1 MSLKSEQV
9 DIDDFSQEENIKR
22 FVRPNRWLSLDVG
35 GIRLLRLNWVTTLLA
50 SAVMWSFIGWSFA
63 DTKGAT
69 SELLEWKSWLSVN
82 FTWFYIITRNIWLIF
97 IIGLLFTKYRHIK
110 LGKDD
115 EKPQFSDLSW
125 FAMLFSCGTGVSMFT
140 YGVAEPMWFYR
151 YNAHASKIPF
161 VNDDQR
167 AQMAMMM
174 ANYQTGLHGWV
185 PYVIVGLLLG
195 LTTYRQGRPMSMRYA
210 FQPLIGKGVNG
221 LVGDIIDSVTIA
233 CTTFGVCT
241 SLGLGAGAIGAALNR
256 INSNIEPATL
266 DTKLWIIWSITAV
279 ASVSV
284 LTGLKNGIRNL
295 AKMALFCGIT
305 LALTLICS
313 DNPGFLFNSFVQTTG
328 HYLQWLTTLGF
339 NTDTWASFTGQL
351 TDKGNWERLT
361 LGNTQE
367 TGITSSSIFDDTRL
381 DATLMDASWGERSP
395 HNFMD
400 MWTVFYWAWG
410 AAWAPFVGSFIAR
423 ISRGRTV
430 GEVIKAALF
439 TTVIFLFFNRN
450 IFGSLGIKMQRTAEY
465 ALGANAGIDFTDGSI
480 NCTALGYL
488 GKQPASEAAI
498 QLANEGYYALSCR
511 KFTDQIMDIMEPY
524 TGLTKWLQLL
534 VLASVLLYFTTS
546 SDSGSY
552 VDDLIAS
559 QGYLNPPPIQKVYWA
574 VTEGAL
580 THSLIVNG
588 GIDVLKG
595 ATIVSAFPFT
605 IILCFLCVSLLRTLR
620 LETGDPDITNAR
632 KSFSTGIFD
641 MFEGF
646 KPEDALW
653 FGPDVKQRI
662 QTLAKSALFPF
673 FGLRDVAKV
682 CDSTDVNANL
692 TAFMGTSSLA
702 LWIILLSLSGTAN
715 GAHAMGWVS
724 YLFFVSI
731 IAKMRWDLRNKRN
744 IYGNPVEDF
753 ITSLT
758 MYPFAIAQLVH
769 ESESGDKIA

>member
-1 MSLKSEQV
+1 MT
-9 DIDDFSQEENIKR
+9 DFGIEENIKR
-22 FVRPNRWLSLDVG
+22 FVRPNRWLSVDFNG
-35 GIRLLRLNWVTTLLA
+35 YRLLRLNWVTTLL
-50 SAVMWSFIGWSFA
+50 SSVIMWSFIAWSFA
-63 DTKGAT
+63 KKEEA
-69 SELLEWKSWLSVN
+69 SIEILEWKSWLSIN
-82 FTWFYIITRNIWLIF
+82 FTWFYILTRNLWLLF
-97 IIGLLFTKYRHIK
+97 IGGLLFSKYKHIK

-174 ANYQTGLHGWV
+174 SNYQTGLHGWV

-195 LTTYRQGRPMSMRYA
+195 ITTYRQGRPMSMRYA
-210 FQPLIGKGVNG
+210 FQPILGKSVNG

-241 SLGLGAGAIGAALNR
+241 SLGLGTGAIGSALNR
-256 INSNIEPATL
+256 INSTIDPVTIS
-266 DTKLWIIWSITAV
+266 TKLWIIWSITGI
-279 ASVSV
+279 ASISV
-284 LTGLKNGIRNL
+284 LTGIKNGIRNL
-295 AKMALFCGIT
+295 AKMALFSGIT

-328 HYLQWLTTLGF
+328 HYIQWLTTLGF

-361 LGNTQE
+361 LGNTRE
-367 TGITSSSIFDDTRL
+367 TTVTGLSTFDDTRL
-381 DATLMDASWGERSP
+381 NQDLMDSYWGERSP

-430 GEVIKAALF
+430 GEVVKAALF
-439 TTVIFLFFNRN
+439 TTTIFLFFNRN

-465 ALGANAGIDFTDGSI
+465 ALGADADIDWVDGSV
-480 NCTALGYL
+480 NCTALGYTSR
-488 GKQPASEAAI
+488 QPTSEAAI

-511 KFTDQIMDIMEPY
+511 AFTDQILDIMEPY
-524 TGLTKWLQLL
+524 TGLTKWLQSL
-534 VLASVLLYFTTS
+534 VLVSVLLYFTTS

-559 QGYLNPPPIQKVYWA
+559 QGFLNPPPIQKVYWA

-580 THSLIVNG
+580 THALVVNG

-605 IILCFLCVSLLRTLR
+605 VILCFLCVSLWRALKM
-620 LETGDPDITNAR
+620 ETGDPDIIDAR
-632 KSFSTGIFD
+632 KSFNTGLFD
-641 MFEGF
+641 ILEGF
-646 KPEDALW
+646 KPESAD
-653 FGPDVKQRI
+653 PVTPSRKERI
-662 QTLAKSALFPF
+662 QELIAGFVFPF
-673 FGLRDVAKV
+673 RGIKSVSGSNTIATVAM
-682 CDSTDVNANL
+682 STYVA
-692 TAFMGTSSLA
+692 
-702 LWIILLSLSGTAN
+702 WISLLSVSGVVD
-715 GAHAMGWVS
+715 GARAMAWVM

-731 IAKMRWDLRNKRN
+731 VAKMRTDLRQERN
-744 IYGNPVEDF
+744 VYGNSVEDF
-753 ITSLT
+753 ITSITL
-758 MYPFAIAQLVH
+758 YPFAIAQMEH
-769 ESESGDKIA
+769 ETKSRMF

>member
-1 MSLKSEQV
+1 MIS
-9 DIDDFSQEENIKR
+9 DFSNEENIKR
-22 FVRPNRWLSLDVG
+22 FVRPNRWLSVDFKG
-35 GIRLLRLNWVTTLLA
+35 FRLLRLNWVTTLL
-50 SAVMWSFIGWSFA
+50 SSVIMWSFIAWSFA
-63 DTKGAT
+63 KKEEA
-69 SELLEWKSWLSVN
+69 SFEILEWKSWLSIN
-82 FTWFYIITRNIWLIF
+82 FTWFYILTRNLWLLF
-97 IIGLLFTKYRHIK
+97 IGGLLFSKYKHIK

-174 ANYQTGLHGWV
+174 SNYQTGLHGWV

-195 LTTYRQGRPMSMRYA
+195 ITTYRQGRPMSMRYA
-210 FQPLIGKGVNG
+210 FQPILGKSVNG
-221 LVGDIIDSVTIA
+221 LIGDIIDSVTIA

-241 SLGLGAGAIGAALNR
+241 SLGLGTGAIGSALNR
-256 INSNIEPATL
+256 INSDIDPVTL
-266 DTKLWIIWSITAV
+266 STKLWIIWSITGV
-279 ASVSV
+279 ASISV
-284 LTGLKNGIRNL
+284 LMGIKSGIRNL
-295 AKMALFCGIT
+295 AKMALFSGIT

-351 TDKGNWERLT
+351 TDKGDWERLT
-361 LGNTQE
+361 LGNTRE
-367 TGITSSSIFDDTRL
+367 TTVTGLSTFDDTRL
-381 DATLMDASWGERSP
+381 NQDLMDSYWGERSP

-439 TTVIFLFFNRN
+439 TTTIFLFFNRN

-465 ALGANAGIDFTDGSI
+465 ALGADADIDWVDGSV
-480 NCTALGYL
+480 NCTVLGYTNR
-488 GKQPASEAAI
+488 QPTSEAAI

-511 KFTDQIMDIMEPY
+511 AFTDQILDIMEPY
-524 TGLTKWLQLL
+524 TGLTKWLQSL
-534 VLASVLLYFTTS
+534 VLVSVLLYFTTS

-559 QGYLNPPPIQKVYWA
+559 QGFLNPPSIQKIYWA

-580 THSLIVNG
+580 THALVVNG

-605 IILCFLCVSLLRTLR
+605 IILCFLCVSLWRALKMEIGEPT
-620 LETGDPDITNAR
+620 IINAR
-632 KSFSTGIFD
+632 KSFNTSLFD
-641 MFEGF
+641 ILEGF
-646 KPEDALW
+646 KPEDTD
-653 FGPDVKQRI
+653 PVTPSRKERI
-662 QTLAKSALFPF
+662 QELIAGVMFPF
-673 FGLRDVAKV
+673 RGIKGVSGSNV
-682 CDSTDVNANL
+682 
-692 TAFMGTSSLA
+692 TASVVMFMYIT
-702 LWIILLSLSGTAN
+702 WIVLLSISGVAD
-715 GAHAMGWVS
+715 GARSMAWVV
-724 YLFFVSI
+724 YLFFVSFV
-731 IAKMRWDLRNKRN
+731 AKMRVNLRHERN
-744 IYGNPVEDF
+744 IYGNPVEDLVA
-753 ITSLT
+753 SLT
-758 MYPFAIAQLVH
+758 MYPFVIAQMVH
-769 ESESGDKIA
+769 ESETGDKIA

>member
-1 MSLKSEQV
+1 MT
-9 DIDDFSQEENIKR
+9 DFGNEENIKR
-22 FVRPNRWLSLDVG
+22 FVRPNRWLSVDFKG
-35 GIRLLRLNWVTTLLA
+35 YRLLRLNWVTTLL
-50 SAVMWSFIGWSFA
+50 SSLIMWSFIAWSFA
-63 DTKGAT
+63 KKEEA
-69 SELLEWKSWLSVN
+69 SIEILEWKSWLSIN
-82 FTWFYIITRNIWLIF
+82 FTWFYILTRNLWLLF
-97 IIGLLFTKYRHIK
+97 IGGLLFSKYKHIK

-174 ANYQTGLHGWV
+174 SNYQTGLHGWV

-195 LTTYRQGRPMSMRYA
+195 ITTYRQGRPMSMRYA
-210 FQPLIGKGVNG
+210 FQPILGKSVNG

-241 SLGLGAGAIGAALNR
+241 SLGLGTGAIGSALNR
-256 INSNIEPATL
+256 INSTIDPVTIT
-266 DTKLWIIWSITAV
+266 TKLWIIWSITGI
-279 ASVSV
+279 ASISV
-284 LTGLKNGIRNL
+284 LTGIKNGIRNL
-295 AKMALFCGIT
+295 AKMALFSGIT

-328 HYLQWLTTLGF
+328 HYIQWLTTLGF

-361 LGNTQE
+361 LGNTRDTTV
-367 TGITSSSIFDDTRL
+367 TGLSTFDDTRL
-381 DATLMDASWGERSP
+381 NQDLMDSYWGERSP

-430 GEVIKAALF
+430 GEVVKAALF
-439 TTVIFLFFNRN
+439 TTTIFLFFNRN

-465 ALGANAGIDFTDGSI
+465 ALGADADIDWVDGSV
-480 NCTALGYL
+480 NCTALGYTSR
-488 GKQPASEAAI
+488 QPTSEAAI

-511 KFTDQIMDIMEPY
+511 AFTDQILDIMEPY
-524 TGLTKWLQLL
+524 TGLTKWLQSL
-534 VLASVLLYFTTS
+534 VLVSVLLYFTTS

-559 QGYLNPPPIQKVYWA
+559 QGFLNPPPIQKVYWA

-580 THSLIVNG
+580 THALVVNG

-605 IILCFLCVSLLRTLR
+605 IILCFLCVSLWRALKM
-620 LETGDPDITNAR
+620 ETGDPVITDAR
-632 KSFSTGIFD
+632 KSFNTGLFD
-641 MFEGF
+641 ILEGF
-646 KPEDALW
+646 KPESAD
-653 FGPDVKQRI
+653 PVTPSRKERI
-662 QTLAKSALFPF
+662 QELIAGIVFPF
-673 FGLRDVAKV
+673 RGIKSVSGSNTIATVAM
-682 CDSTDVNANL
+682 STYVA
-692 TAFMGTSSLA
+692 
-702 LWIILLSLSGTAN
+702 WISLLSVSGVVD
-715 GAHAMGWVS
+715 GAHAMAWVM

-731 IAKMRWDLRNKRN
+731 VAKMRTDLRQERN
-744 IYGNPVEDF
+744 VYGNSVEDF
-753 ITSLT
+753 ITSITL
-758 MYPFAIAQLVH
+758 YPFAIAQMEH
-769 ESESGDKIA
+769 ETKSRMF

>member
-1 MSLKSEQV
+1 MT
-9 DIDDFSQEENIKR
+9 DFDVEENIKR
-22 FVRPNRWLSLDVG
+22 FVRPNRWLSVDFKG
-35 GIRLLRLNWVTTLLA
+35 YRLLRLNWVTTLL
-50 SAVMWSFIGWSFA
+50 SSTIMWSFIVWSFA
-63 DTKGAT
+63 KKEEA
-69 SELLEWKSWLSVN
+69 SVEILEWKSWLSIN
-82 FTWFYIITRNIWLIF
+82 FTWFYILTRNLWLLF
-97 IIGLLFTKYRHIK
+97 IGGLLFSKYKHIK

-174 ANYQTGLHGWV
+174 SNYQTGLHGWV

-195 LTTYRQGRPMSMRYA
+195 ITTYRQGRPMSMRYA
-210 FQPLIGKGVNG
+210 FQPILGKSVNG

-241 SLGLGAGAIGAALNR
+241 SLGLGTGAIGSALNR
-256 INSNIEPATL
+256 INSTIDPVTIS
-266 DTKLWIIWSITAV
+266 TKLWIIWSITGI
-279 ASVSV
+279 ASISV
-284 LTGLKNGIRNL
+284 LTGIKNGIRNL
-295 AKMALFCGIT
+295 AKMALFSGIT

-328 HYLQWLTTLGF
+328 HYIQWLTTLGF

-361 LGNTQE
+361 LGNTRDTTV
-367 TGITSSSIFDDTRL
+367 TGLSTFDDTRL
-381 DATLMDASWGERSP
+381 NQELMDSYWGERSP

-430 GEVIKAALF
+430 GEVVKAALF
-439 TTVIFLFFNRN
+439 TTTLFLFFNRN

-465 ALGANAGIDFTDGSI
+465 ALGADANIDWVDGSV
-480 NCTALGYL
+480 NCTALGYTSR
-488 GKQPASEAAI
+488 QPTSEAAI

-511 KFTDQIMDIMEPY
+511 AFTDQILDIMEPY
-524 TGLTKWLQLL
+524 TGLTKWLQSL
-534 VLASVLLYFTTS
+534 VLVSVLLYFTTS

-559 QGYLNPPPIQKVYWA
+559 QGFLNPPPIQKVYWA

-580 THSLIVNG
+580 THALVVNG

-605 IILCFLCVSLLRTLR
+605 IILCFLCVSLWRALKM
-620 LETGDPDITNAR
+620 ETGDPVITDAR
-632 KSFSTGIFD
+632 KSFNTGLFD
-641 MFEGF
+641 ILEGF
-646 KPEDALW
+646 KPESAD
-653 FGPDVKQRI
+653 PVTPCRKERI
-662 QTLAKSALFPF
+662 QELIAGIVFPF
-673 FGLRDVAKV
+673 RGIKSVSGSNTIATVAM
-682 CDSTDVNANL
+682 STYVA
-692 TAFMGTSSLA
+692 
-702 LWIILLSLSGTAN
+702 WISLLSVSGVVD
-715 GAHAMGWVS
+715 GARAMAWVM

-731 IAKMRWDLRNKRN
+731 VAKMRTDLRQKRN
-744 IYGNPVEDF
+744 IYGNSVEDF
-753 ITSLT
+753 ITSITL
-758 MYPFAIAQLVH
+758 YPFAIAQMEH
-769 ESESGDKIA
+769 ETKSRMF

>member
-1 MSLKSEQV
+1 MIK
-9 DIDDFSQEENIKR
+9 DFTCEENIKR
-22 FVRPNRWLSLDVG
+22 FVRPNRWLSLDFKG
-35 GIRLLRLNWVTTLLA
+35 YRLLRLNWVTTLL
-50 SAVMWSFIGWSFA
+50 SSVIMWSFIAWSFA
-63 DTKGAT
+63 KKEEA
-69 SELLEWKSWLSVN
+69 SIEILEWKSWLSIN
-82 FTWFYIITRNIWLIF
+82 FTWFYILTRNVWLLF
-97 IIGLLFTKYRHIK
+97 ISGLLFSKYKHIK

-151 YNAHASKIPF
+151 YNTHASKIPF

-174 ANYQTGLHGWV
+174 SNYQTGLHGWV

-195 LTTYRQGRPMSMRYA
+195 ITTYRQGRPMSMRYA
-210 FQPLIGKGVNG
+210 FQPILGKSVNG

-241 SLGLGAGAIGAALNR
+241 SLGLGTGAIGSALNR
-256 INSNIEPATL
+256 INSTIDPVTIS
-266 DTKLWIIWSITAV
+266 TKLWIIWSITGI
-279 ASVSV
+279 ASISV
-284 LTGLKNGIRNL
+284 LTGIKNGIRNL
-295 AKMALFCGIT
+295 AKMALFSGIT

-328 HYLQWLTTLGF
+328 HYIQWLTTLGF

-361 LGNTQE
+361 LGNTRDTTV
-367 TGITSSSIFDDTRL
+367 TGLSTFDDTRL
-381 DATLMDASWGERSP
+381 NQDLMDSYWGERSP

-430 GEVIKAALF
+430 GEVVKAALF
-439 TTVIFLFFNRN
+439 TTTIFLFFNRN

-465 ALGANAGIDFTDGSI
+465 ALGADADIDWVDGSV
-480 NCTALGYL
+480 NCTALGYTSR
-488 GKQPASEAAI
+488 QPTSEAAI

-511 KFTDQIMDIMEPY
+511 AFTDQILDIMEPY
-524 TGLTKWLQLL
+524 TGLTKWLQSL
-534 VLASVLLYFTTS
+534 VLVSVLLYFTTS

-559 QGYLNPPPIQKVYWA
+559 QGFLNPPPIQKVYWA

-580 THSLIVNG
+580 THALVVNG

-605 IILCFLCVSLLRTLR
+605 IILCFLCVSLWRALKM
-620 LETGDPDITNAR
+620 ETGDPVITDAR
-632 KSFSTGIFD
+632 KSFNTGLFD
-641 MFEGF
+641 IFEGF
-646 KPEDALW
+646 KPESAD
-653 FGPDVKQRI
+653 PVTPSRKERI
-662 QTLAKSALFPF
+662 QELIVGIVFPF
-673 FGLRDVAKV
+673 RGIKSVSGSNTIATVAMSIYV
-682 CDSTDVNANL
+682 A
-692 TAFMGTSSLA
+692 
-702 LWIILLSLSGTAN
+702 WISLLSVSGVVD
-715 GAHAMGWVS
+715 GARAMAWVM

-731 IAKMRWDLRNKRN
+731 VAKMRTDLRQERN
-744 IYGNPVEDF
+744 VYGNSVEDF
-753 ITSLT
+753 IASITL
-758 MYPFAIAQLVH
+758 YPFAIAQMEH
-769 ESESGDKIA
+769 ETKSRMF

>member
-1 MSLKSEQV
+1 MT
-9 DIDDFSQEENIKR
+9 DFGIEENIKR
-22 FVRPNRWLSLDVG
+22 FVRPNRWLSLDFKG
-35 GIRLLRLNWVTTLLA
+35 HRLLRLNWVTTLL
-50 SAVMWSFIGWSFA
+50 SSTIMWSFIVWSFA
-63 DTKGAT
+63 KKEEA
-69 SELLEWKSWLSVN
+69 SVEILEWKSWLSIN
-82 FTWFYIITRNIWLIF
+82 FTWFYILTRNLWLLF
-97 IIGLLFTKYRHIK
+97 IGGLLFSKYKHIK

-140 YGVAEPMWFYR
+140 YGVAEPIWFYR

-174 ANYQTGLHGWV
+174 SNYQTGLHGWV

-195 LTTYRQGRPMSMRYA
+195 ITTYRQGRPMSMRYA
-210 FQPLIGKGVNG
+210 FQPILGKSVNG

-241 SLGLGAGAIGAALNR
+241 SLGLGTGAIGSALNR
-256 INSNIEPATL
+256 INSTIDPVTIS
-266 DTKLWIIWSITAV
+266 TKLWIIWSITGI
-279 ASVSV
+279 ASISV
-284 LTGLKNGIRNL
+284 LTGIKNGIRNL
-295 AKMALFCGIT
+295 AKMALFSGTT
-305 LALTLICS
+305 LTLTLICS

-328 HYLQWLTTLGF
+328 HYIQWLTTLGF

-351 TDKGNWERLT
+351 IDKGNWERLT
-361 LGNTQE
+361 LGNTRE
-367 TGITSSSIFDDTRL
+367 TTVTGLSTFDDTRL
-381 DATLMDASWGERSP
+381 NQDLMDSYWGERSP

-430 GEVIKAALF
+430 GEVVKAALF
-439 TTVIFLFFNRN
+439 TTTIFLFFNRN

-465 ALGANAGIDFTDGSI
+465 ALGADADIDWVDGSV
-480 NCTALGYL
+480 NCTALGYTSR
-488 GKQPASEAAI
+488 QPTSEAAI

-511 KFTDQIMDIMEPY
+511 AFTDQILDIMEPY
-524 TGLTKWLQLL
+524 TGLTKWLQSL
-534 VLASVLLYFTTS
+534 VLVSVLLYFTTS

-559 QGYLNPPPIQKVYWA
+559 QGFLNPPPIQKVYWA

-580 THSLIVNG
+580 THALVVNG

-605 IILCFLCVSLLRTLR
+605 IILCFLCVSLWRVLKM
-620 LETGDPDITNAR
+620 ETGDPVITDAR
-632 KSFSTGIFD
+632 KSFNTGLFD
-641 MFEGF
+641 ILEGF
-646 KPEDALW
+646 KPESAD
-653 FGPDVKQRI
+653 PVTPSRKERI
-662 QTLAKSALFPF
+662 QELIAGFAFPF
-673 FGLRDVAKV
+673 RGIKSVSGSNTIAAAAMSTYVA
-682 CDSTDVNANL
+682 
-692 TAFMGTSSLA
+692 
-702 LWIILLSLSGTAN
+702 WISLLSVSGVVD
-715 GAHAMGWVS
+715 GARAMAWVM

-731 IAKMRWDLRNKRN
+731 VAKMRTDLRHERN
-744 IYGNPVEDF
+744 VYGNSVEDF
-753 ITSLT
+753 ITTTIL
-758 MYPFAIAQLVH
+758 YPFAIAQMEH
-769 ESESGDKIA
+769 ETKSQMF

>member
-1 MSLKSEQV
+1 MT
-9 DIDDFSQEENIKR
+9 DFGIEENIKR
-22 FVRPNRWLSLDVG
+22 FVRPNRWLSLDFRG
-35 GIRLLRLNWVTTLLA
+35 HRLLRLNWVTTLL
-50 SAVMWSFIGWSFA
+50 SSTIMWSFIVWSFA
-63 DTKGAT
+63 KKEEA
-69 SELLEWKSWLSVN
+69 SVEILEWKSWLSIN
-82 FTWFYIITRNIWLIF
+82 FTWFYILTRNLWLLF
-97 IIGLLFTKYRHIK
+97 IGGLLFSKYKHIK

-174 ANYQTGLHGWV
+174 SNYQTGLHGWV

-195 LTTYRQGRPMSMRYA
+195 ITTYRQGRPMSMRYA
-210 FQPLIGKGVNG
+210 FQPILGKSVNG

-241 SLGLGAGAIGAALNR
+241 SLGLGTGAIGSALNR
-256 INSNIEPATL
+256 INSTIDPVTIS
-266 DTKLWIIWSITAV
+266 TKLWIIWSITGI
-279 ASVSV
+279 ASISV
-284 LTGLKNGIRNL
+284 LTGIKNGIRNL
-295 AKMALFCGIT
+295 AKMALFSGIT

-328 HYLQWLTTLGF
+328 HYIQWLTTLGF

-361 LGNTQE
+361 LGNTRE
-367 TGITSSSIFDDTRL
+367 TTVTGLSTFDDTRL
-381 DATLMDASWGERSP
+381 NQDLMDSYWGERSP

-430 GEVIKAALF
+430 GEVVKAALF
-439 TTVIFLFFNRN
+439 TTTIFLFFNRN

-465 ALGANAGIDFTDGSI
+465 ALGADADIDWVDGSV
-480 NCTALGYL
+480 NCTALGYTSR
-488 GKQPASEAAI
+488 QPTSEAAI

-511 KFTDQIMDIMEPY
+511 AFTDQILDIMEPY
-524 TGLTKWLQLL
+524 TGLTKWLQSL
-534 VLASVLLYFTTS
+534 VLVSVLLYFTTS

-559 QGYLNPPPIQKVYWA
+559 QGFLNPPPIQKVYWA

-580 THSLIVNG
+580 THALIVNG

-605 IILCFLCVSLLRTLR
+605 IILCFLCVSLWRALKM
-620 LETGDPDITNAR
+620 ETGDPVITDAR
-632 KSFSTGIFD
+632 KSFNTGLFD
-641 MFEGF
+641 ILEGF
-646 KPEDALW
+646 KPESAD
-653 FGPDVKQRI
+653 PVTPSRKERI
-662 QTLAKSALFPF
+662 QELIAGIVFPF
-673 FGLRDVAKV
+673 RGIKSVSGSNTIATVAM
-682 CDSTDVNANL
+682 STYVA
-692 TAFMGTSSLA
+692 
-702 LWIILLSLSGTAN
+702 WISLLSISGVVD
-715 GAHAMGWVS
+715 GARAMAWVM

-731 IAKMRWDLRNKRN
+731 VAKMRTDLRQERN
-744 IYGNPVEDF
+744 VYGNSVEDF
-753 ITSLT
+753 ITSITL
-758 MYPFAIAQLVH
+758 YPFAIAQMEH
-769 ESESGDKIA
+769 ETKSRMF